1 MGQRKELLFR
11 FSVCVWFFPSQLN
24 GQNGWHGFQGN
35 TKGYQEQHAF
45 QPTGWLQDISK
56 LQCSLSSVGVWET
69 TISKTSTFK
78 APKFSQIFFPFV
90 PLGSAGFCLRLGLG
104 RGSWGYT
111 PLHLAARERP
121 RRGCPTAPRGQ
132 GGREC
137 GEKQMW
143 PWPRTS
149 RSFTLRSV
157 RSTVTVSCDT
167 CFLQVSQLE
176 LEPQL
181 FHVIS

>member
-11 FSVCVWFFPSQLN
+11 FSVCVWIFPSQLN

-111 PLHLAARERP
+111 PLHLAAGNGHVGVVQRLLEAKAVANAERNKCGRGLG
-121 RRGCPTAPRGQ
+121 RRAPSLS
-132 GGREC
+132 EVSAL
-137 GEKQMW
+137 MW
-143 PWPRTS
+143 
-149 RSFTLRSV
+149 
-157 RSTVTVSCDT
+157 
-167 CFLQVSQLE
+167 
-176 LEPQL
+176 
-181 FHVIS
+181 